1 MNRLDD
7 PGDSATTEPMKI
19 LVADDSRTERL
30 ILSAQLRKWG
40 YDYVLASSGEE
51 ALKHMLAPGHPRLAI
66 LDWVMPGLTG
76 PEVVKFIRKKMKNDY
91 VYCILVTSLGSKED
105 IVEGLQSGAD
115 DYITKP
121 VHGGELRV
129 RLRAAQR
136 LLKAWE
142 DIARSEAQT
151 RAILD
156 SAGDAVLVVDRRGAI
171 GYANPRANLL
181 LGKQAQE
188 LIGTKLFDYL
198 PTPEEQSAITNI
210 LRTLES
216 KPGPIARSERI
227 QLNIKRNER
236 ETATVSLAVNF
247 RHSQPDAISIFMTDV
262 SEQKR
267 LEIELQH
274 ARKLEAVGQ
283 LAAGI
288 AHEIN
293 TPIQF
298 VGDSIT
304 YLEQS
309 FQDFNSLI
317 GTYDS
322 IVNTLPPG
330 TLTEAQEDDLE
341 DAKEEA
347 DLEYQQDQ
355 MPKAFGR
362 TQEGLARVARIVRA
376 MKEFSRKDATL
387 GVEPA
392 DLNRALESTL
402 VVAQNEYRY
411 VADVERQFNELP
423 PVQCNLGDLNQVF
436 LNLLVNASHAISDA
450 NEGTSKRGIIRV
462 TTHQLSE
469 DWVRIDIADSGTG
482 IPESVQDRIFEP
494 FYTTKEV
501 GKGTGQGLAI
511 AHSIV
516 VDKHQGKLD
525 FKTQSGVGT
534 TFSIH
539 LPVRGPATAEA

>member
-1 MNRLDD
+1 MNRPED
-7 PGDSATTEPMKI
+7 PSESAPKQPMKI

-40 YDYVLASSGEE
+40 YDFVLASSGEE
-51 ALKHMLAPGHPRLAI
+51 ALKHMLMPGHPRLAI

-129 RLRAAQR
+129 RLRAAER

-142 DIARSEAQT
+142 AIARSEAQT

-156 SAGDAVLVVDRRGAI
+156 SAGDAVLVVDRTGGI
-171 GYANPRANLL
+171 GYANPRSSLL
-181 LGKQAQE
+181 LGKPEQE
-188 LIGTKLFDYL
+188 LIGASLYDFL
-198 PTPEEQSAITNI
+198 PTNEEKTSVTNM
-210 LRTLES
+210 LRNLEAQ
-216 KPGPIARSERI
+216 PGPIARSQRI
-227 QLNIKRNER
+227 QLNIKRAMR
-236 ETATVSLAVNF
+236 ETATVSLAANF

-293 TPIQF
+293 TPVQF

-309 FQDFNSLI
+309 FQDFNNLL

-322 IVNTLPPG
+322 IVGSLPAG
-330 TLTEAQEDDLE
+330 TLSEEQEDDLE
-341 DAKEEA
+341 DAKEDA
-347 DLEYQQDQ
+347 DLEYQQEQ
-355 MPKAFGR
+355 MPKAFSR

-423 PVQCNLGDLNQVF
+423 QVQCNLGDLNQVF
-436 LNLLVNASHAISDA
+436 LNLLVNASHAITDA
-450 NEGTSKRGIIRV
+450 NEGTGKRGIIRI
-462 TTHQLSE
+462 TTHKLGE

-482 IPESVQDRIFEP
+482 IPEEVRDRIFEP

-525 FKTQSGVGT
+525 FKTQTGVGT
-534 TFSIH
+534 TFSVH
-539 LPVRGPATAEA
+539 LPVRGPAEH

>member
-1 MNRLDD
+1 MR
-7 PGDSATTEPMKI
+7 I

-129 RLRAAQR
+129 RLRAAER

-142 DIARSEAQT
+142 AIARSEAQT

-156 SAGDAVLVVDRRGAI
+156 SAGDAVLVVDRTGGI
-171 GYANPRANLL
+171 GYANPRSHLL
-181 LGKQAQE
+181 LGKHGQDLVGAS
-188 LIGTKLFDYL
+188 LYDFL
-198 PTPEEQSAITNI
+198 PTSEEQSTIGNM
-210 LRTLES
+210 LRDLEAQ
-216 KPGPIARSERI
+216 PGPIARSQRI
-227 QLNIKRNER
+227 QVNIKRVTG
-236 ETATVSLAVNF
+236 ETAAVSLAGNF

-267 LEIELQH
+267 LELELQH

-309 FQDFNSLI
+309 FQDFNNLL

-322 IVNTLPPG
+322 IVESLPTG
-330 TLTEAQEDDLE
+330 TLTEGQTEDLE
-341 DAKEEA
+341 DAKEDA
-347 DLEYQQDQ
+347 DLEYQQEQ

-436 LNLLVNASHAISDA
+436 LNLLVNASHAITDA
-450 NEGTSKRGIIRV
+450 NEGTSKRGIIRI
-462 TTHQLSE
+462 TTHKLND
-469 DWVRIDIADSGTG
+469 DWVRVDIADSGTG
-482 IPESVQDRIFEP
+482 IPENVRERIFEP

-511 AHSIV
+511 AHSII

-525 FKTQSGVGT
+525 FKTQTGVGT
-534 TFSIH
+534 TFSVH
-539 LPVRGPATAEA
+539 LPIRGPTEA

>member
-1 MNRLDD
+1 
-7 PGDSATTEPMKI
+7 MKI

-40 YDYVLASSGEE
+40 YDLVLASSGEE
-51 ALKHMLAPGHPRLAI
+51 ALKYMLADDHPRLAI

-76 PEVVKFIRKKMKNDY
+76 PEVVKFIRKKMRNDY

-129 RLRAAQR
+129 RLRAAER

-142 DIARSEAQT
+142 AIARSEAQT

-156 SAGDAVLVVDRRGAI
+156 SAGDAVLVVDRTGLI
-171 GYANPRANLL
+171 GYANPRAHLL
-181 LGKQAQE
+181 LGRQAQE
-188 LIGTKLFDYL
+188 LVGASFYDFM
-198 PTPEEQSAITNI
+198 PTESEHALVTHL
-210 LRTLES
+210 LRDLEAQ
-216 KPGPIARSERI
+216 PGPIARSNRVE
-227 QLNIKRNER
+227 LTVKRVDGQ
-236 ETATVSLAVNF
+236 TATVSLAGNF

-267 LEIELQH
+267 LELQLQH

-293 TPIQF
+293 TPVQF

-309 FQDFNSLI
+309 FEDFNSLI

-322 IVNTLPPG
+322 IIGALPPS
-330 TLTEAQEDDLE
+330 TLTQAQEEELE
-341 DAKEEA
+341 DAREEA
-347 DLEYQQDQ
+347 DLEYQQAQ

-362 TQEGLARVARIVRA
+362 TQEGLSRVARIVQA

-411 VADVERQFNELP
+411 VADVDREYNDLP

-436 LNLLVNASHAISDA
+436 LNLIVNASHAIADA
-450 NEGTSKRGIIRV
+450 NEGTQNRGLIRV
-462 TTHQLSE
+462 TTHVSGQE
-469 DWVRIDIADSGTG
+469 WVRIDIADTGTG
-482 IPESVQDRIFEP
+482 IPESARDRIFEP

-501 GKGTGQGLAI
+501 GQGTGQGLAI

-516 VDKHQGKLD
+516 VEKHQGKLE
-525 FKTQSGVGT
+525 FKTKMGTGT

-539 LPVRGPATAEA
+539 LPVRGPPEA